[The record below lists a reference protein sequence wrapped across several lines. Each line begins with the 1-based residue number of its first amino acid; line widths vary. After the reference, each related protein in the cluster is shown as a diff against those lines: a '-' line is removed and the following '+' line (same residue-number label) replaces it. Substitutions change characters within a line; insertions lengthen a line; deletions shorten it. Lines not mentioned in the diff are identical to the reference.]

1 MLSARRML
9 RRLLLV
15 QAVAGTAIGFASWRW
30 FGASPWAAIGLG
42 LGSVVL
48 VRLAINMNN
57 FLVSACFASP
67 TPPEFRLGFAARL
80 RLLAEEFKSSML
92 HTSWFMPRAAAC
104 MRVYDTDQAPPRVP
118 VLLVHGYGC
127 NSGYWSYLIPRLDR
141 ARISHASVDL
151 EPVLGDIDG
160 YVPLVQ
166 EAVEELCRAT
176 GAGQVALVAH
186 SMGGLVVRAWMRVHG
201 TARVARVLTLGTPHH
216 GTGMA
221 KFGRGPNV
229 VQMRWDRGVA
239 SGWLQE
245 LGHGEDAAT
254 RALITSIY
262 THHDNI
268 ISPQTSSHLPGARNV
283 EFGGVGHVALGCNAG
298 VLDTV
303 MAELAALGMQQRAPD
318 SAAAG
323 EGAPGLLLVDD
334 DAFMR
339 ERLLDT
345 VQGQGWRVFSA
356 ASGEEALAL
365 LAREPVAVVV
375 SDHVMP
381 GLSGAALLEEV
392 RRRYP
397 GSFRILL
404 SDRQDGDAQDEGGI
418 AAALASGAA
427 DRFLAKPWTGA
438 ALLAA
443 LDEAFALQRERA
455 QSA

>member
-1 MLSARRML
+1 MSARKML
-9 RRLLLV
+9 QRFLLV
-15 QAVAGTAIGFASWRW
+15 QALAGTAVGLASWRW
-30 FGASPWAAIGLG
+30 FGAAPWAALALG

-57 FLVSACFASP
+57 FVVSACFASP
-67 TPPEFRLGFAARL
+67 TPPEFRLGPAARL

-92 HTSWFMPRAAAC
+92 HTSWFMPRATAC
-104 MRVYDTDQAPPRVP
+104 MRVHDTPQVP

-166 EAVEELCRAT
+166 QAVEELCRET
-176 GAGQVALVAH
+176 GAARVALVAH

-201 TARVARVLTLGTPHH
+201 RARVARVVTLGSPHH

-229 VQMRWDRGVA
+229 VQMRWSRGVA
-239 SGWLQE
+239 SDWLQE
-245 LGHGEDAAT
+245 LGRAEDPAT

-268 ISPQTSSHLPGARNV
+268 VSPQTSSHLPGARNI

-303 MAELAALGMQQRAPD
+303 MGELAALSPRSLP
-318 SAAAG
+318 
-323 EGAPGLLLVDD
+323 GASPPGLLLVDD

-339 ERLLDT
+339 ELLVDT
-345 VQGQGWRVFSA
+345 VQGQGWRVLTA
-356 ASGEEALAL
+356 ASGAEALAL
-365 LAREPVAVVV
+365 LAREPVAVIV
-375 SDHVMP
+375 SDHFMP
-381 GLSGAALLEEV
+381 ALTGAELLEQV
-392 RRRYP
+392 RQHYP
-397 GSFRILL
+397 RTFRILL
-404 SDRQDGDAQDEGGI
+404 SGSQGDSEI
-418 AAALASGAA
+418 AAALANGAA
-427 DRFLAKPWTGA
+427 DRFHAKPWRSA
-438 ALLAA
+438 ALLAV
-443 LDEAFALQRERA
+443 LHEAFGLQRARA
-455 QSA
+455 AV

>member
-1 MLSARRML
+1 MMSARRML
-9 RRLLLV
+9 RKFLLV
-15 QAVAGTAIGFASWRW
+15 QALAGTAIALAAWRW
-30 FGASPWAAIGLG
+30 FGAAPWAAVALG
-42 LGSVVL
+42 LASVVL

-67 TPPEFRLGFAARL
+67 TPPEFRIGWAGRV

-92 HTSWFMPRAAAC
+92 HTSWFMPRATAC
-104 MRVYDTDQAPPRVP
+104 MRVYESSLVPAHVPPHAP

-166 EAVEELCRAT
+166 QAVEELCRAT

-201 TARVARVLTLGTPHH
+201 TARVARVITLGSPHH

-229 VQMRWDRGVA
+229 VQMRCNRGVA
-239 SGWLQE
+239 SDWLQE
-245 LGHGEDAAT
+245 LGRSEDPAT

-268 ISPQTSSHLPGARNV
+268 VSPQTSSHLPGARNI
-283 EFGGVGHVALGCNAG
+283 EFGGVGHVALGCNAR
-298 VLDTV
+298 VLDAV
-303 MAELAALGMQQRAPD
+303 MGELAALSPRSMPHTPAP
-318 SAAAG
+318 S
-323 EGAPGLLLVDD
+323 LLLVDD

-339 ERLLDT
+339 ELLADA
-345 VQGQGWRVFSA
+345 VQGQGWRVLTA
-356 ASGEEALAL
+356 ASGAEALAV

-381 GLSGAALLEEV
+381 GLRGAALLEQV
-392 RRRYP
+392 RQRYP
-397 GSFRILL
+397 GAYRILL
-404 SDRQDGDAQDEGGI
+404 SGSQDEGAVEI
-418 AAALASGAA
+418 TSALASGAA
-427 DRFLAKPWTGA
+427 HRFLAKPWSGA
-438 ALLAA
+438 VLLAA
-443 LDEAFALQRERA
+443 LHEAFGLQQARAAL
-455 QSA
+455 

>member
-1 MLSARRML
+1 MSARRML

-15 QAVAGTAIGFASWRW
+15 QAVAGSAIGLAAWRW
-30 FGASPWAAIGLG
+30 LGATPLEAFGLG

-67 TPPEFRLGFAARL
+67 TPPEFRLGRGARL
-80 RLLAEEFKSSML
+80 RLLAEEFISSML

-104 MRVYDTDQAPPRVP
+104 MRTYDTDHVP

-127 NSGYWSYLIPRLDR
+127 NSGYWAYLIPRLDR

-166 EAVEELCRAT
+166 DAVEALCRAT
-176 GAGQVALVAH
+176 GAARVALVAH
-186 SMGGLVVRAWMRVHG
+186 SMGGLVVRAWMRAHG
-201 TARVARVLTLGTPHH
+201 TARVARVITLGSPHH

-229 VQMRWDRGVA
+229 VQMRWTRGVA
-239 SGWLQE
+239 SDWLQE
-245 LGHGEDAAT
+245 LERAEDPAT
-254 RALITSIY
+254 HALVTSIY

-268 ISPQTSSHLPGARNV
+268 VSPQTSSLLPGARNIA
-283 EFGGVGHVALGCNAG
+283 FGGIGHVALGCNAR

-303 MAELAALGMQQRAPD
+303 MAELAALTPQEPEDAAP
-318 SAAAG
+318 
-323 EGAPGLLLVDD
+323 PGLLLVDD

-339 ERLLDT
+339 ELLQDA
-345 VQGQGWRVFSA
+345 VQGQGWRVFAA

-365 LAREPVAVVV
+365 LAREPVAVVL

-381 GLSGAALLEEV
+381 GMRGAELLEQV
-392 RRRYP
+392 RRHYP
-397 GSFRILL
+397 GTCRILL
-404 SDRQDGDAQDEGGI
+404 SGRPDEPGI

-427 DRFLAKPWTGA
+427 DRFVAKPWQGA
-438 ALLAA
+438 ALLAV
-443 LDEAFALQRERA
+443 LRDAFARQRGRA
-455 QSA
+455 AV

>member
-1 MLSARRML
+1 MSARRML

-15 QAVAGTAIGFASWRW
+15 QALAASAIALAGWRW
-30 FGASPWAAIGLG
+30 WGMSPAGALALG

-67 TPPEFRLGFAARL
+67 TPPEFRLGMRARL

-104 MRVYDTDQAPPRVP
+104 MRVYDTPAVP

-127 NSGYWSYLIPRLDR
+127 NSGYWAYLIPRLDR

-160 YVPLVQ
+160 YVPIVEQ
-166 EAVEELCRAT
+166 AVEELCAAT
-176 GAGQVALVAH
+176 GAGKVALVAH
-186 SMGGLVVRAWMRVHG
+186 SMGGLVVRAWMRAHG
-201 TARVARVLTLGTPHH
+201 DARVARAITLGSPHH

-221 KFGRGPNV
+221 KFGRGANV
-229 VQMRWDRGVA
+229 LQMRRDAGAA
-239 SGWLQE
+239 SGWLRE
-245 LGHGEDAAT
+245 LGQGEDAAR

-268 ISPQTSSHLPGARNV
+268 VSPQTSSLLPGARNIA
-283 EFGGVGHVALGCNAG
+283 FGGVGHVALGSNSR

-303 MAELAALGMQQRAPD
+303 MEELAALPAPP
-318 SAAAG
+318 SP
-323 EGAPGLLLVDD
+323 APALLLVDD

-339 ERLLDT
+339 ALLADS
-345 VQGQGWRVFSA
+345 VEGQGWRVLGA

-365 LAREPVAVVV
+365 LAREPAAVVV
-375 SDHVMP
+375 SDQSMP
-381 GLSGAALLEEV
+381 GMTGAELLAQV
-392 RRRYP
+392 RRLYP
-397 GSFRILL
+397 ASFRILL
-404 SDRQDGDAQDEGGI
+404 SGQAEDGAI
-418 AAALASGAA
+418 AAALEAGDA
-427 DRFLAKPWTGA
+427 DRFLAKPWTA
-438 ALLAA
+438 EALLAA
-443 LDEAFALQRERA
+443 LHEGFGVHRERA
-455 QSA
+455 NQ

>member
-1 MLSARRML
+1 ML

-15 QAVAGTAIGFASWRW
+15 QALAGTAIGLAGWRW
-30 FGASPWAAIGLG
+30 FGASPWAALALG

-67 TPPEFRLGFAARL
+67 TPPEYRIGFVARL

-92 HTSWFMPRAAAC
+92 HTSWFMPRATAC
-104 MRVYDTDQAPPRVP
+104 MRVYDTDHIPPQVP

-160 YVPLVQ
+160 YVPRVA
-166 EAVEELCRAT
+166 EAVEELCRET
-176 GAGQVALVAH
+176 GAAQVALVAH
-186 SMGGLVVRAWMRVHG
+186 SMGGLVVRAWMRIHG
-201 TARVARVLTLGTPHH
+201 TARVARVVTLGSPHH

-229 VQMRWDRGVA
+229 VQMRCNRGVA
-239 SGWLQE
+239 SEWLQE
-245 LGHGEDAAT
+245 LGRSEGPAT
-254 RALITSIY
+254 RELITSIY

-268 ISPQTSSHLPGARNV
+268 VSPQTSSHLPGARNI
-283 EFGGVGHVALGCNAG
+283 ELGGVGHVALGCNAG

-303 MAELAALGMQQRAPD
+303 MRELAALAP
-318 SAAAG
+318 SSLPESLPQSLLQSSPQPCPRPAAPA
-323 EGAPGLLLVDD
+323 LLLVDD

-339 ERLLDT
+339 ELLLDA
-345 VQGQGWRVFSA
+345 VQGQGWRVLTA

-365 LAREPVAVVV
+365 LARERVAVIV
-375 SDHVMP
+375 SDHFMP
-381 GLSGAALLEEV
+381 ALTGAELLEQV

-397 GSFRILL
+397 GPFRILL
-404 SDRQDGDAQDEGGI
+404 SGSQDEGGI

-427 DRFLAKPWTGA
+427 DRFHAKPWRGA
-438 ALLAA
+438 ALLAT
-443 LDEAFALQRERA
+443 LHEAFDLQRARA
-455 QSA
+455 AV

>member
-1 MLSARRML
+1 MSARRML
-9 RRLLLV
+9 QRLLLV
-15 QAVAGTAIGFASWRW
+15 QAAAGTAIGFAAWRW
-30 FGASPWAAIGLG
+30 FGAAPWAALALG

-67 TPPEFRLGFAARL
+67 TPPEFRLGPAARL
-80 RLLAEEFKSSML
+80 RLLGEEFKASML

-104 MRVYDTDQAPPRVP
+104 MRVYDGTHLPAHVPAHFP

-166 EAVEELCRAT
+166 KAVEELCRET

-186 SMGGLVVRAWMRVHG
+186 SMGGLVVRAWMRAHG
-201 TARVARVLTLGTPHH
+201 TARVARVITLGSPHH

-229 VQMRWDRGVA
+229 VQMRCQRGAA
-239 SGWLQE
+239 SDWLQE
-245 LGHGEDAAT
+245 LGRGEDPAT

-268 ISPQTSSHLPGARNV
+268 VSPQTSSQLAGARNIA
-283 EFGGVGHVALGCNAG
+283 FGGVGHVALGCNDR

-303 MAELAALGMQQRAPD
+303 MSELAALQ
-318 SAAAG
+318 SAARPA
-323 EGAPGLLLVDD
+323 
-334 DAFMR
+334 
-339 ERLLDT
+339 
-345 VQGQGWRVFSA
+345 
-356 ASGEEALAL
+356 
-365 LAREPVAVVV
+365 
-375 SDHVMP
+375 
-381 GLSGAALLEEV
+381 
-392 RRRYP
+392 
-397 GSFRILL
+397 
-404 SDRQDGDAQDEGGI
+404 
-418 AAALASGAA
+418 
-427 DRFLAKPWTGA
+427 
-438 ALLAA
+438 
-443 LDEAFALQRERA
+443 
-455 QSA
+455 

>member
-1 MLSARRML
+1 ML
-9 RRLLLV
+9 RKLLLV
-15 QAVAGTAIGFASWRW
+15 QALAGTAIAIAAWRW
-30 FGASPWAAIGLG
+30 FGASPVAAAVLG

-57 FLVSACFASP
+57 FVVSACFASP

-92 HTSWFMPRAAAC
+92 HTSWFMPRATAC
-104 MRVYDTDQAPPRVP
+104 MRVYDSPHVPGHVP

-166 EAVEELCRAT
+166 EAVEELFRAT

-201 TARVARVLTLGTPHH
+201 TARVARVVTLGSPHH

-229 VQMRWDRGVA
+229 VQMRWSRGVA
-239 SGWLQE
+239 SDWLQE
-245 LGHGEDAAT
+245 LGRAEDPAT

-268 ISPQTSSHLPGARNV
+268 VSPQTSSHLPGARNI
-283 EFGGVGHVALGCNAG
+283 EFGGVGHVALGSNG
-298 VLDTV
+298 RVLDTV
-303 MAELAALGMQQRAPD
+303 MSELAALLPRPQARPLP
-318 SAAAG
+318 
-323 EGAPGLLLVDD
+323 PGLLLVDD
-334 DAFMR
+334 DPFMLALLR
-339 ERLLDT
+339 ET
-345 VQGQGWRVFSA
+345 VQGQGWRVLAA

-365 LAREPVAVVV
+365 LAREPVAVIV
-375 SDHVMP
+375 SDHFMP
-381 GLSGAALLEEV
+381 GLCGARLLEQV

-397 GSFRILL
+397 GTFRILL
-404 SDRQDGDAQDEGGI
+404 SGNQDEAEI
-418 AAALASGAA
+418 AAALAGAAA

-443 LDEAFALQRERA
+443 LHEACEAQQDRAAL
-455 QSA
+455 

>member
-1 MLSARRML
+1 MSARGML

-15 QAVAGTAIGFASWRW
+15 QALAGTAIAIAGWRW
-30 FGASPWAAIGLG
+30 FGASPWAALALG
-42 LGSVVL
+42 LASVVL
-48 VRLAINMNN
+48 ARLAINMNN

-67 TPPEFRLGFAARL
+67 TPPEFRLGLVARVH
-80 RLLAEEFKSSML
+80 LLAEEFKSSML
-92 HTSWFMPRAAAC
+92 HTSWFMPRATAC
-104 MRVYDTDQAPPRVP
+104 MRVYDSPHIP

-166 EAVEELCRAT
+166 QAVEELCRAT

-201 TARVARVLTLGTPHH
+201 TARVARVVTLGSPHH

-229 VQMRWDRGVA
+229 VQMRRHRGVA
-239 SGWLQE
+239 SDWLQE
-245 LGHGEDAAT
+245 LGRAEDPAT

-268 ISPQTSSHLPGARNV
+268 VSPQTSSHLPGARNI
-283 EFGGVGHVALGCNAG
+283 EFGGVGHVALGCNG
-298 VLDTV
+298 RVLDTV
-303 MAELAALGMQQRAPD
+303 MSELAALSPQPLSRQQPRSP
-318 SAAAG
+318 S
-323 EGAPGLLLVDD
+323 PGLLLVEDD
-334 DAFMR
+334 PFMR
-339 ERLLDT
+339 EMLAGA
-345 VQGQGWRVFSA
+345 VQGQGWRVLTA

-365 LAREPVAVVV
+365 LAREPVAVIV
-375 SDHVMP
+375 SDHFMP
-381 GLSGAALLEEV
+381 GLSGAGLLEQV
-392 RRRYP
+392 RQRYP
-397 GSFRILL
+397 GAYRILL
-404 SDRQDGDAQDEGGI
+404 SGSQDDSAI

-427 DRFLAKPWTGA
+427 ERFLAKPWTGA

-443 LDEAFALQRERA
+443 LHQAFDLQRPRA
-455 QSA
+455 AL

>member
-1 MLSARRML
+1 ML

-15 QAVAGTAIGFASWRW
+15 QAVAAVAIGLASWRW
-30 FGASPWAAIGLG
+30 SGVSPWLAVALG

-67 TPPEFRLGFAARL
+67 APPEFRLGARARL

-92 HTSWFMPRAAAC
+92 HTSWFMPRAGAC
-104 MRVYDTDQAPPRVP
+104 MRVYDTDAAP

-127 NSGYWSYLIPRLDR
+127 NSGYWAYLIPRLDR

-160 YVPLVQ
+160 YVPLVEQ
-166 EAVEELCRAT
+166 AVEELRAAT
-176 GAGQVALVAH
+176 GASKVALVAH
-186 SMGGLVVRAWMRVHG
+186 SMGGLVVRAWMRAHG
-201 TARVARVLTLGTPHH
+201 SARVARVITLGSPHH

-221 KFGRGPNV
+221 KFGRGANV
-229 VQMRWDRGVA
+229 VQMRRDAGVA

-245 LGHGEDAAT
+245 LGQGEDAAR

-268 ISPQTSSHLPGARNV
+268 VSPQTSSLLPGARNIA
-283 EFGGVGHVALGCNAG
+283 FGGVGHVALGSNSR

-303 MAELAALGMQQRAPD
+303 MAELAAVSATAPF
-318 SAAAG
+318 
-323 EGAPGLLLVDD
+323 LLLVDD

-339 ERLLDT
+339 ALLADS
-345 VQGQGWRVFSA
+345 VEGQGWQVRTA

-365 LAREPVAVVV
+365 LAREPAAVIV
-375 SDHVMP
+375 SDHSMP
-381 GLSGAALLEEV
+381 GMTGAALLAQV
-392 RRRYP
+392 RRLYP
-397 GSFRILL
+397 STFRILL
-404 SDRQDGDAQDEGGI
+404 SAQADEGEI
-418 AAALASGAA
+418 AAALANGDA
-427 DRFLAKPWTGA
+427 DRFLAKPWTGE
-438 ALLAA
+438 ALLGTLREGFAA
-443 LDEAFALQRERA
+443 QGARA
-455 QSA
+455 TL